1 MRLHYAPGTISIAVA
16 ITLHE
21 ADLPFEAIRLSFKD
35 AEQTKPEYLKLNPK
49 GRVPTLEVDGH
60 CLTETGALL
69 HYIAALVP
77 QAGLIPDDAIEAA
90 KMRGIMYYLASTMH
104 VNHAH
109 RVRGSRWADK
119 ADSHTDMQS
128 KVADN
133 MTENARHVQNHYL
146 RGDYVLG
153 EKLSLA
159 DPYLFIVCSWLQG
172 DGVNL
177 SALPA
182 IDAYLSRMRSRASVQ
197 HVIEQGMLTV

>member
-1 MRLHYAPGTISIAVA
+1 MRLFYAPNTVSIAAA

-21 ADLPFEAIRLSFKD
+21 AQLPYDPVLVDFRQS
-35 AEQTKPEYLKLNPK
+35 EQSQPAYLDVNPK
-49 GRVPTLEVDGH
+49 GRVPTLDTGGTMI
-60 CLTETGALL
+60 TETGAILE
-69 HYIAALVP
+69 YIAAITPGAGLVP
-77 QAGLIPDDAIEAA
+77 TDPADAAH
-90 KMRGIMYYLASTMH
+90 MRSVMYYLASTMH

-159 DPYLFIVCSWLQG
+159 DPYLFIVCSWLRG